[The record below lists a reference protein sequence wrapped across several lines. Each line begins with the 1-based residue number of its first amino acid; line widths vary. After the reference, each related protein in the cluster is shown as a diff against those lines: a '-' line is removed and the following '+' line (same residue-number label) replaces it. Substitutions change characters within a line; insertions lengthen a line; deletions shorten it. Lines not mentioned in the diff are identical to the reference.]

1 MILMKN
7 LKYLINEYI
16 NFFNKK
22 KLIMDYKQIVDILEN
37 QPYYVK
43 NDNQTLILK
52 KPVVVK
58 TFDNNN
64 VSLSILRV
72 NEDRKVY
79 TDTP

>member
-1 MILMKN
+1 
-7 LKYLINEYI
+7 
-16 NFFNKK
+16 
-22 KLIMDYKQIVDILEN
+22 MDYKQIVDILEN

-43 NDNQTLILK
+43 NGNQTLILK

-64 VSLSILRV
+64 ISLSILRI

>member
-1 MILMKN
+1 MKN

-64 VSLSILRV
+64 ISLSILRV